1 MKATN
6 KITVPRSSKR
16 AKKLQKIFSKKKGT
30 LVQSPKP
37 QDKIKVH
44 KEAPK
49 FIKISKKETNKQN
62 HLK

>member
-16 AKKLQKIFSKKKGT
+16 AKKLQKIFSKKT

-49 FIKISKKETNKQN
+49 FTEISKKETK
-62 HLK
+62 KRII